1 MTAPARRT
9 LVRSLTARG
18 LTERPGMEKQNLGSA
33 DSASAKTG
41 ERNVF
46 VEAAG
51 KLAPAGIYDFEKLV
65 SGNTV
70 SGPAVI
76 HTPITTIVLQ
86 DKQTGRMD
94 EYRNMIIEF
103 ASADKR

>member
-1 MTAPARRT
+1 MFR
-9 LVRSLTARG
+9 LTARG
-18 LTERPGMEKQNLGSA
+18 LTERPSMEKQSLGSA
-33 DSASAKTG
+33 DASGAKTG
-41 ERNVF
+41 DRNVF

-65 SGNTV
+65 PGNV
-70 SGPAVI
+70 VPGPAVI

-103 ASADKR
+103 ASADKV